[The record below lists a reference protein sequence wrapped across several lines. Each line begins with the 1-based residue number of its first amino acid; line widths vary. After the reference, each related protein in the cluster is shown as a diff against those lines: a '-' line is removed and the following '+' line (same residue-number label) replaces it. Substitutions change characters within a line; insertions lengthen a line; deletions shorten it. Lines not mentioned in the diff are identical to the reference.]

1 MFWVWSKW
9 LLVAYRSRRGVGT
22 PAPVTSPLLHAL
34 ACSLCHYRLYNGHPQ
49 YYSCTYVLDAIG
61 SLLQLLVCSQCHNIS
76 MINVIYWEP
85 FLSPTTFPWMV
96 IYLIYYIKGVH
107 ILWIDPYQS
116 TSSAVFFSP
125 IFSFS
130 STKRFFSWKLPPKCI
145 EFLWAG
151 CLCKSNSERSWR
163 DLVLNLIL
171 NLWCLVLLELLTK
184 LVVLKEMEF
193 WRTKCNH

>member
-1 MFWVWSKW
+1 MFWSKW
-9 LLVAYRSRRGVGT
+9 LLVAYRSRREVGT

-34 ACSLCHYRLYNGHPQ
+34 ACSLCHYSLYNGHPQ

-61 SLLQLLVCSQCHNIS
+61 SLLQLLVCSQCHDIS

-96 IYLIYYIKGVH
+96 IYYIYTSYTTSR
-107 ILWIDPYQS
+107 S
-116 TSSAVFFSP
+116 THPLNRSISIHFQRRVLLSHFQ
-125 IFSFS
+125 FS

-184 LVVLKEMEF
+184 LVVPKEMEF
-193 WRTKCNH
+193 

>member
-1 MFWVWSKW
+1 MFWSKW

-22 PAPVTSPLLHAL
+22 SAPVTSPLLHAL

-61 SLLQLLVCSQCHNIS
+61 SLLQLLVCSQCHDIS

-96 IYLIYYIKGVH
+96 IYYIYILH
-107 ILWIDPYQS
+107 ILHQRS
-116 TSSAVFFSP
+116 THPLNRSISIHFQRRVLLSHFQ
-125 IFSFS
+125 FS

-184 LVVLKEMEF
+184 LVVPKEMEF
-193 WRTKCNH
+193 